1 MKKMKQ
7 TLEGLGLEKQIT
19 LTDLPDIDLYI
30 DQVIQLFE
38 NTFGSVRRNDEDKV
52 LTKTMINNYAKG
64 KIFIPIKN
72 KKYSKEHLI
81 LISLIYHLKGG
92 LTLNDIKATLHG
104 INKRIMEENIDL
116 NGFYQSYLDLY
127 EENAERFAQEA
138 GERITAANKEAEKF
152 ANEEGDY
159 IEKVLNII
167 SFITMSN
174 FYRRMAEK
182 YVDEIIEEMNVIEPE
197 KKQEKK
203 PDKKKQG

>member
-1 MKKMKQ
+1 MEKMKQ
-7 TLEGLGLEKQIT
+7 TLEELGLEKQIT
-19 LTDLPDIDLYI
+19 LNDLPDIDLYI

-92 LTLNDIKATLHG
+92 LTLNDIKATLNG
-104 INKRIMEENIDL
+104 INNRIMDEKMDL
-116 NGFYQSYLDLY
+116 NGFYQSYLNLY
-127 EENAERFAQEA
+127 EKNAEQFAQEA
-138 GERITAANKEAEKF
+138 EERITAARKEAMKF
-152 ANEEGDY
+152 VNEEDGY
-159 IEKVLNII
+159 LEKVLNIA

-174 FYRRMAEK
+174 FYRRIAEK
-182 YVDEIIEEMNVIEPE
+182 YVDEIIEEMNAVEPD

>member
-1 MKKMKQ
+1 MKKIMQ
-7 TLEGLGLEKQIT
+7 TLEELGLDKQIT
-19 LTDLPDIDLYI
+19 LNDLPDIDLYI

-92 LTLNDIKATLHG
+92 LTLNDIRVTLNG

-116 NGFYQSYLDLY
+116 NGFYQSYLNLS
-127 EENAERFAQEA
+127 EKNAELFGKEA
-138 GERITAANKEAEKF
+138 GERITAANREAEKF
-152 ANEEGDY
+152 ANEEDDY
-159 IEKVLNII
+159 LEKVLNIA

-182 YVDEIIEEMNVIEPE
+182 YVDEIIEEMNAMEPE

-203 PDKKKQG
+203 AEKKK